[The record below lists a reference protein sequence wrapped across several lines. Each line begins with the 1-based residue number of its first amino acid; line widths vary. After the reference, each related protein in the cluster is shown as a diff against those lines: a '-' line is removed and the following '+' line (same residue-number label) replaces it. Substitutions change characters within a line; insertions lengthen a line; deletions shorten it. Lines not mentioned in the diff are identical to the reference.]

1 MCLHPNYGS
10 VEFMFQPL
18 IRTRGKFTA
27 TNMRGADYAGD
38 TRKDG
43 GATFSSPSVDQEGFC
58 YQAAKIASSKWRC
71 RSYWTIE
78 SRIIGHGE
86 AVAQSWLR
94 ARGSDQPQLA
104 KKLRD
109 LGPFELVLDCGKGGR
124 SSLCSCP
131 TAPRH
136 SYASVQKK
144 ARRRVTDS
152 GFDHNQSRV
161 VTSDFV

>member
-1 MCLHPNYGS
+1 
-10 VEFMFQPL
+10 
-18 IRTRGKFTA
+18 
-27 TNMRGADYAGD
+27 MRGADYAGD
-38 TRKDG
+38 TRKG
-43 GATFSSPSVDQEGFC
+43 HLFPLNIFLSSSPDTQIPTVIRVQ
-58 YQAAKIASSKWRC
+58 
-71 RSYWTIE
+71 
-78 SRIIGHGE
+78 

>member
-1 MCLHPNYGS
+1 
-10 VEFMFQPL
+10 
-18 IRTRGKFTA
+18 
-27 TNMRGADYAGD
+27 MRGADCAGD
-38 TRKDG
+38 SRKG
-43 GATFSSPSVDQEGFC
+43 HPFPLNIFLSSSPDTQIPAVIRVQ
-58 YQAAKIASSKWRC
+58 
-71 RSYWTIE
+71 
-78 SRIIGHGE
+78 

-109 LGPFELVLDCGKGGR
+109 KSSQISNGLDAVFGFQNLGPFELVLDCGKGGR

>member
-109 LGPFELVLDCGKGGR
+109 N
-124 SSLCSCP
+124 SSQNYETWGLLSLSWIAFRDLCSNQGVI
-131 TAPRH
+131 APEI
-136 SYASVQKK
+136 SGENGALTYFSKPVYFEVFV
-144 ARRRVTDS
+144 RRRK
-152 GFDHNQSRV
+152 
-161 VTSDFV
+161 